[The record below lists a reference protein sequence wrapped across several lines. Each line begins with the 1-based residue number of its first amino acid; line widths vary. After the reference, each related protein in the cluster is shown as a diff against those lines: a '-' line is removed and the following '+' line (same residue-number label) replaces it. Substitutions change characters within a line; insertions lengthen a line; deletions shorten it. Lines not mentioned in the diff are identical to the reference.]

1 MKTKKRIIGIVILL
15 VILLGVTFGISFSSL
30 VQLENGTRVQPNSDL
45 IYYLNV
51 SYDGV
56 DRFGIQSS
64 EDVIAD
70 VNSGVIYVQDTI
82 PDGLIFNGFVPTED
96 GSIGAINEKTNR
108 ACLGK
113 VVDDTDGTE
122 TLNSY
127 HGLHYDESTRTV
139 SFKVTNLQ
147 AGCVLTV
154 GIKTI
159 TPEIDDPNTEIV
171 EHRRDF
177 YNFATSMEDDFYYK
191 SNMVH
196 AWMGI
201 DTIPKYEVKYNY
213 VGDVPDNVPE
223 LPETQSYVEGSKVA
237 LLSNPILSG
246 YTFSGW
252 SSSDVTVN
260 NYSFNMPAKEVV
272 FVGSFTEIEKYKVS
286 YEIEGN
292 KPEIYEIPK
301 DKMYASNEN
310 VYVDTLKNG
319 DIIDGYV
326 FSGWKNKE
334 TGEIVPDKFV
344 MGGSNVVL
352 IGSFEQIKYT
362 VTYKFYDG
370 VLPDNSSHY
379 LPSTQY
385 YVPGTK
391 VSLPKINNID
401 NFKFKGWYHNDNFV
415 MPEENIVIYGEWEI
429 VEDIFVP
436 RINITINEEDD
447 YLHTPGD
454 LVNFTV
460 TIYNDEDYPIH
471 EVYVS
476 NNLSDVKLEIKE
488 NKGELASNS
497 MVLINEIPANSS
509 VSYTSSYLVKD
520 EDIGTLKNEVEII
533 GVLSEENRALDIS
546 KDYKDSDVLS
556 IKSSIKV
563 CNEIITKNDK
573 SIFEYEIKGEDISE
587 NISLSHGECK
597 IIYVNPGEYS
607 VTQRSKEKY
616 KISSIEGDIKN
627 NGDSIIVKESEVK
640 EVKYFNELIV
650 NNPNTNSS
658 LKFIILIGCILI
670 TFGGIY
676 CICYRKKIE

>member
-1 MKTKKRIIGIVILL
+1 MKTKKKIIGIVILL

-334 TGEIVPDKFV
+334 TGEIVSDKFV
-344 MGGSNVVL
+344 MGESNVVL

-370 VLPDNSSHY
+370 ILPDNSSHY

-391 VSLPKINNID
+391 ITLPKINDID

-436 RINITINEEDD
+436 RINITINEDVVVIFVLEYVDRLFPHIRETYYAED
-447 YLHTPGD
+447 
-454 LVNFTV
+454 NAC
-460 TIYNDEDYPIH
+460 IY
-471 EVYVS
+471 
-476 NNLSDVKLEIKE
+476 
-488 NKGELASNS
+488 
-497 MVLINEIPANSS
+497 
-509 VSYTSSYLVKD
+509 
-520 EDIGTLKNEVEII
+520 
-533 GVLSEENRALDIS
+533 R
-546 KDYKDSDVLS
+546 
-556 IKSSIKV
+556 
-563 CNEIITKNDK
+563 
-573 SIFEYEIKGEDISE
+573 
-587 NISLSHGECK
+587 
-597 IIYVNPGEYS
+597 
-607 VTQRSKEKY
+607 
-616 KISSIEGDIKN
+616 
-627 NGDSIIVKESEVK
+627 
-640 EVKYFNELIV
+640 
-650 NNPNTNSS
+650 
-658 LKFIILIGCILI
+658 
-670 TFGGIY
+670 
-676 CICYRKKIE
+676 

>member
-1 MKTKKRIIGIVILL
+1 MKTKKRIIGIVVLL

-30 VQLENGTRVQPNSDL
+30 VQLENGTKVQPNSDL

-64 EDVIAD
+64 EDIIAD

-82 PDGLIFNGFVPTED
+82 PEGLIFNGFVSTED

-113 VVDDTDGTE
+113 VIDDTDGTE

-201 DTIPKYEVKYNY
+201 ETIPKYEVKYSY

-223 LPETQSYVEGSKVA
+223 LPDSQFYVEGASVT
-237 LLSNPILSG
+237 LLSSPVLTG

-260 NYSFNMPAKEVV
+260 NYSFNMPAKEVI
-272 FVGSFTEIEKYKVS
+272 FVGSFTEIEKHKVS
-286 YEIEGN
+286 YEIEGD

-301 DKMYASNEN
+301 EKMYASNEN

-319 DIIDGYV
+319 DIIEGYV
-326 FSGWKNKE
+326 FSGWKNKD
-334 TGEIVPDKFV
+334 TGEIVTDKFV
-344 MGGSNVVL
+344 MGESNVVL
-352 IGSFEQIKYT
+352 IGSFEQKKYS
-362 VTYKFYDG
+362 VTYEFYNG
-370 VLPDNSSHY
+370 ILPDNSNQY
-379 LPSTQY
+379 LPDVQY
-385 YVPGTK
+385 YVPGAK
-391 VSLPKINNID
+391 VTLPEISDVD
-401 NFKFKGWYHNDNFV
+401 NFKFKGWYYNNNFV
-415 MPEENIVIYGEWEI
+415 MPEENIVIYGEWEA
-429 VEDIFVP
+429 VADIFVP
-436 RINITINEEDD
+436 RIDITINEEDNF
-447 YLHTPGD
+447 LHIPGD

-471 EVYVS
+471 EVYVF
-476 NNLSDVKLEIKE
+476 NNLNDVKLEIKE
-488 NKGELASNS
+488 NNGELASNS
-497 MVLINEIPANSS
+497 MVLINEIPAKSS
-509 VSYTSSYLVKD
+509 ISYTSSYLVKN
-520 EDIGTLKNEVEII
+520 EDVGTLKNEVEII
-533 GVLSEENRALDIS
+533 GVLSEENRELDIS

-556 IKSSIKV
+556 IKSSIEI

-573 SIFEYEIKGEDISE
+573 SIFEYEIKGEDVLE
-587 NISLSHGECK
+587 NISLSHSECK
-597 IIYVNPGEYS
+597 VIYVNPGEYS
-607 VTQRSKEKY
+607 IMQKSKEKY
-616 KISSIEGDIKN
+616 KISSIDGDIKN
-627 NGDSIIVKESEVK
+627 NGDILVIKDSETK
-640 EVKYFNELIV
+640 RIKYYNELIV
-650 NNPNTNSS
+650 DNPNTNSS
-658 LKFIILIGCILI
+658 LKFILLISCILI
-670 TFGGIY
+670 IFSGIY
-676 CICYRKKIE
+676 CICYRKKID